1 MREEDRENFKSAS
14 VTERIDGEL
23 HTVKTFFDEA
33 GNVIERSVTPLMLE
47 FQFKDVCQILVGAA
61 VLSIPTAYTE
71 EIWVLG
77 EKLPLPNMIGVI
89 IASLTFVGM
98 FGYFI
103 FYKDHFRGYQW
114 ELTKRVVFVYLITFV
129 VSAMILCLLQK
140 LPMMSDPL
148 TALNRTVLV
157 AFPGCFSGTV
167 VDSLK

>member
-1 MREEDRENFKSAS
+1 MMEEHQKSVRSTS
-14 VTERIDGEL
+14 VIERIDGEL
-23 HTVKTFFDEA
+23 HSVKTLFDEA
-33 GNVIERSVTPLMLE
+33 GNAIERSTIPLMLE
-47 FQFKDVCQILVGAA
+47 FQLKDFCQVLVGAA
-61 VLSIPTAYTE
+61 VLSIPAAYTE
-71 EIWVLG
+71 EVWALG

-89 IASLTFVGM
+89 VASLTFVGM

-114 ELTKRVVFVYLITFV
+114 ELAKRVVFVYLITFV
-129 VSAMILCLLQK
+129 VSAMILWLLQK

>member
-1 MREEDRENFKSAS
+1 MREEDRENFKTAS

-23 HTVKTFFDEA
+23 HSVKTFFDEA

-71 EIWVLG
+71 EVWVLG

-129 VSAMILCLLQK
+129 VSAMILWLLQK
-140 LPMMSDPL
+140 LPVMSDPL

>member
-1 MREEDRENFKSAS
+1 MREEERKGARSAS
-14 VTERIDGEL
+14 VIERIDGDL
-23 HTVKTFFDEA
+23 HSVKTFFDED
-33 GNVIERSVTPLMLE
+33 GNLIERSATPLMLE
-47 FQFKDVCQILVGAA
+47 FEIKDFCQILVGAA
-61 VLSIPTAYTE
+61 VLSIPMAYTE
-71 EIWVLG
+71 EVWVLG

>member
-1 MREEDRENFKSAS
+1 MTKEDRRVARSAS

-23 HTVKTFFDEA
+23 HSVKTFLDEA
-33 GNVIERSVTPLMLE
+33 GNVIERSVAPLMLE
-47 FQFKDVCQILVGAA
+47 FQFKDICQILVGAA
-61 VLSIPTAYTE
+61 ILSIPTAYTE
-71 EIWVLG
+71 EVWVLG
-77 EKLPLPNMIGVI
+77 EKLPLPNMLGVI
-89 IASLTFVGM
+89 IASLTFVGF

-114 ELTKRVVFVYLITFV
+114 DLAKRVVFVYLITFV
-129 VSAMILCLLQK
+129 VSAMILWLLQK

>member
-1 MREEDRENFKSAS
+1 MTKEDRNVVRSAS

-23 HTVKTFFDEA
+23 HSVKTLFDEA

-47 FQFKDVCQILVGAA
+47 LQLKDLCQILVGAA
-61 VLSIPTAYTE
+61 VLSIPSAYTE
-71 EIWVLG
+71 EVWALG
-77 EKLPLPNMIGVI
+77 EKLPLPNMLGVI
-89 IASLTFVGM
+89 FASLTFVGF

-114 ELTKRVVFVYLITFV
+114 ELAKRVVCVYVITFL
-129 VSAMILCLLQK
+129 VSATILWLLQK

>member
-1 MREEDRENFKSAS
+1 MKKEDRKGDKSAS
-14 VTERIDGEL
+14 VIERIDGQL
-23 HTVKTFFDEA
+23 HSVHTFFDQV
-33 GNVIERSVTPLMLE
+33 GNVIERKVTPLMLE
-47 FQFKDVCQILVGAA
+47 FQFKDVCQILVGASI
-61 VLSIPTAYTE
+61 LSIPSAYTE
-71 EIWVLG
+71 EVWVLG
-77 EKLPLPNMIGVI
+77 ENLPLPNTIGII

-98 FGYFI
+98 FGYFM

-129 VSAMILCLLQK
+129 VSAMILWLLQK
-140 LPMMSDPL
+140 LPLMSDPL